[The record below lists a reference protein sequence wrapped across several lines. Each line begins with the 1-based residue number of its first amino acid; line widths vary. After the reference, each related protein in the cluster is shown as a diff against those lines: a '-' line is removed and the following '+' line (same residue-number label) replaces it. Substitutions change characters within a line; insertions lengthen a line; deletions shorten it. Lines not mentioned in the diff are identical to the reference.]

1 MNAGFADEHAVSV
14 FTGELDGGVLYAR
27 FFAGSFVE
35 NDGAHTF
42 ALSPTQVHTQQD
54 GSPVLRFGAAG
65 ARLDGHDGV
74 EVIAFTGKQSLG
86 FQVGD
91 VILGVGQLAVE
102 FLEQIVALAGIAFL
116 LREVNVGVQV
126 VGKRSE

>member
-74 EVIAFTGKQSLG
+74 EVIAFTGKQRFR
-86 FQVGD
+86 FQVSD
-91 VILGVGQLAVE
+91 VTLGGVELAIQL
-102 FLEQIVALAGIAFL
+102 LEQVI
-116 LREVNVGVQV
+116 
-126 VGKRSE
+126 